1 MDRVEKQP
9 DGSYH
14 WSCSIDKE
22 FHMRSVRAG
31 YFGLAFVIGFV
42 LLLGAFLTFSGKDND
57 FALVLIP
64 AAVVLIT
71 ALPLLILSGNAKD
84 PHQRYDMNEE
94 YVKSGYGQAARFTY
108 FKQAKEV
115 TVAGNYIEFA
125 GKFRNNR
132 IYIPREDMEFVKEFI
147 LSRIPEDAVIHNI

>member
-22 FHMRSVRAG
+22 YHMKSVRAG
-31 YFGLAFVIGFV
+31 YFGVAAIIVFV
-42 LLLGAFLTFSGKDND
+42 LLLGTVITFSGKDKD
-57 FALVLIP
+57 FSLILIP
-64 AAVVLIT
+64 VGVVLIT
-71 ALPLLILSGNAKD
+71 AVPLLVFSGNAKD

-94 YVKSGYGQAARFTY
+94 YVKSGYGQAALFSY
-108 FKQAKEV
+108 FKQARDV

-147 LSRIPEDAVIHNI
+147 LSRIPEDAVIHYM